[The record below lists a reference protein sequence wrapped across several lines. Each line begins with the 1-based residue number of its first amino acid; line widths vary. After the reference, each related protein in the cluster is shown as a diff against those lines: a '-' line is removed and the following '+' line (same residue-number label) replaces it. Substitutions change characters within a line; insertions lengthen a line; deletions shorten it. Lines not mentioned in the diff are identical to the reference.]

1 MYINEVTIAGN
12 LTRDPE
18 QKALPSGMMVSQFSV
33 ATNHVWTD
41 RDGKKQESVEYHN
54 CVAFGKTAET
64 IGKYFTKGKPIY
76 VRGRLQTRSWDKDG
90 QKQYR
95 TEVIVDR
102 FQFMNDGK
110 GGGDSAPRQ
119 SSRDDD
125 PASHSTGYASVLPD
139 YPEEE
144 INPEDIPF

>member
-18 QKALPSGMMVSQFSV
+18 MKALPSGMMVAQFSV
-33 ATNHVWTD
+33 ATNRVWTD
-41 RDGKKQESVEYHN
+41 RDGKRQEDVEYHN

-64 IGKYFTKGKPIY
+64 IGKYFVKGKPIY
-76 VRGRLQTRSWDKDG
+76 VRGRIQTRSWDADG
-90 QKQYR
+90 VKKYR
-95 TEVIVDR
+95 TEIIVDR

-110 GGGDSAPRQ
+110 GGGESTSRQ
-119 SSRDDD
+119 QYDD
-125 PASHSTGYASVLPD
+125 PAAHTTGGHSALPD

-144 INPEDIPF
+144 ISPEDIPF